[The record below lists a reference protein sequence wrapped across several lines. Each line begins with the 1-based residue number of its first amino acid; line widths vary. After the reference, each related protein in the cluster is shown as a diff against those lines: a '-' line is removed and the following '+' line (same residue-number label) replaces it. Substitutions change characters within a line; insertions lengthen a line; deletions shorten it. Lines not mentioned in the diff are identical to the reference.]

1 MSYSPY
7 QPPPYQPPPFQVDPR
22 FAAGTQVPAQWP
34 VVLIWY
40 ILYCVVMALLYL
52 VCVGLGILLIAV
64 SHEIQ
69 DKEMTATQWQIMG
82 GVIIVVSL
90 PLLLLFAAGPLLPR
104 NKLGW
109 IFGIIAIAIG
119 MTSACTIIP
128 CVLLLIGWL
137 QRDTKLYYGMNA

>member
-7 QPPPYQPPPFQVDPR
+7 QPPPFLVDPR
-22 FAAGTQVPAQWP
+22 FAAGSQIIAQRP
-34 VVLIWY
+34 LVFICY
-40 ILYCVVMALLYL
+40 ILYCVLMALLYL
-52 VCVGLGILLIAV
+52 VCVGIGIMLIAL

-69 DKEMTATQWQIMG
+69 DKEVNATQWQIMG

-109 IFGIIAIAIG
+109 IFGIIAIGIG